1 MSSILNKPVPNVN
14 VPVLEPIPY
23 KQIIPKLKTL
33 TRNLAEKHLNNFADW
48 LLSYTPPT
56 IKTKV
61 TESVRKILNRVATSC
76 KSPGKSWIFFVVLES
91 P

>member
-1 MSSILNKPVPNVN
+1 MSNILNKPVPNVK

-23 KQIIPKLKTL
+23 TQIIPKLKTL

-56 IKTKV
+56 IKGHLMSANQCT
-61 TESVRKILNRVATSC
+61 
-76 KSPGKSWIFFVVLES
+76 
-91 P
+91 